1 LVTTGLASSSLSES
15 LLSSLESSALSE
27 LAESSESSSLLLSSE
42 ESDEELSSEVSTS
55 CFLATPFVFP
65 LTGFATFSSSDSSSE
80 DSDSLELADG
90 LGDGALTA
98 FDFLLLTLVFDSLTA
113 FAGTTG
119 VY

>member
-1 LVTTGLASSSLSES
+1 MASSSLSES

-42 ESDEELSSEVSTS
+42 ESEELSSEVSTS